1 MEQPNNEAP
10 ASPRG
15 RAAHDG
21 IDRRTMLRRL
31 AATSAVAWVAPQ
43 VIATDRAS
51 AMAQSGCYVE
61 YNFDDGTLQGWT
73 ENGAGGASWQVS
85 SLHAVSGAHSVWF
98 GRAQSADSLHP
109 IPGQPS
115 YRVGNGRSRGTITSP
130 PSSASSTDVVCFQ
143 VRLAIENATQYD
155 VFRLFIVQGGT
166 RRELWNKHQGGFTVI
181 DHPENPGAQWDLYT
195 TQGTWVEVNAP
206 IGNPSGIDLSQP
218 VNFEFDFQ
226 TVDGAYNRTEGI
238 YLDNIMI
245 PCGTGSSGVAATLG
259 RSLASQ
265 SSSGLELSP
274 PLESGFPP
282 GYRPPSEAA
291 APSEAREAPPE

>member
-1 MEQPNNEAP
+1 MEQPNTEAS

-15 RAAHDG
+15 RAAPDG

-51 AMAQSGCYVE
+51 AMAQSGCYIE

-73 ENGAGGASWQVS
+73 ENGSGGARWQVS
-85 SLHAVSGAHSVWF
+85 SLHAVSGAHALWF
-98 GRAQSADSLHP
+98 GRAGSSDSLHP
-109 IPGQPS
+109 VPGQPS
-115 YRVGNGRSRGTITSP
+115 FRVGTQRSRSTITSP

-155 VFRLFIVQGGT
+155 RFRLYIVQGGT

-181 DHPENPGAQWDLYT
+181 AHPENPGAQWDLYT
-195 TQGTWVEVNAP
+195 TQGTWVEVNVP
-206 IGNPSGIDLSQP
+206 IGTPAGIDLSQP

-226 TVDGAYNRTEGI
+226 TVDGAYNRTEGV

-245 PCGTGSSGVAATLG
+245 PCGTGAGGVAATLG
-259 RSLASQ
+259 RSLAGR

-274 PLESGFPP
+274 PLESGYPA
-282 GYRPPSEAA
+282 GYRPPGA
-291 APSEAREAPPE
+291 APAPAEAREAPPA

>member
-1 MEQPNNEAP
+1 
-10 ASPRG
+10 
-15 RAAHDG
+15 
-21 IDRRTMLRRL
+21 MLRRL

-73 ENGAGGASWQVS
+73 ETGAGGARWQVS
-85 SLHAVSGAHSVWF
+85 SLPAVSGAHSVWF
-98 GRAQSADSLHP
+98 GRPQSNDSLHP
-109 IPGQPS
+109 VPGQPS
-115 YRVGNGRSRGTITSP
+115 YRVGGGRSRGTITSP

-143 VRLAIENATQYD
+143 VRLAIESATQYD
-155 VFRLFIVQGGT
+155 RFRLYIVQGGT

-195 TQGTWVEVNAP
+195 TQGTWVEVNVP
-206 IGNPSGIDLSQP
+206 IGTPSGIDLSQP

-245 PCGTGSSGVAATLG
+245 PCGTTTGSVLLSNETQRSSGAGLDMEQPVRAAQNG
-259 RSLASQ
+259 GGPPQLA
-265 SSSGLELSP
+265 
-274 PLESGFPP
+274 
-282 GYRPPSEAA
+282 PPSQE
-291 APSEAREAPPE
+291 R